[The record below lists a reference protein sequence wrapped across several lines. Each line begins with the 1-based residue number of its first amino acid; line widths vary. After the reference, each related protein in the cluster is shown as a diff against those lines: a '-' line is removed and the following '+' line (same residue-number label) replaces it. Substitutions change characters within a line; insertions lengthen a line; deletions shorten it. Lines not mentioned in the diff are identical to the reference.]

1 MISMIKHLLKLI
13 LYFIIISFILFV
25 LLEHT
30 TGNPAIQY
38 LHEHGVAQITDER
51 IKMAQDKLGLSQA
64 LPIRYLQWLGHAFTG
79 DLGTSFSN
87 GEPVTDRIAKAVAP
101 TLKLIFISA
110 IILFPLGYI
119 IGYLCGNYPKKVVY
133 IHITCVSSGDITTR
147 ILVSHYFYLLF
158 RCEMASST
166 ICWKL

>member
-101 TLKLIFISA
+101 TLKLILSQPSSYFHLAILLAISVE
-110 IILFPLGYI
+110 IILR
-119 IGYLCGNYPKKVVY
+119 K
-133 IHITCVSSGDITTR
+133 SGLHSYYMR
-147 ILVSHYFYLLF
+147 LK
-158 RCEMASST
+158 
-166 ICWKL
+166 W

>member
-79 DLGTSFSN
+79 DLI
-87 GEPVTDRIAKAVAP
+87 VL
-101 TLKLIFISA
+101 LK
-110 IILFPLGYI
+110 PL
-119 IGYLCGNYPKKVVY
+119 
-133 IHITCVSSGDITTR
+133 
-147 ILVSHYFYLLF
+147 LLP
-158 RCEMASST
+158 
-166 ICWKL
+166 

>member
-119 IGYLCGNYPKKVVY
+119 IGYLY

>member
-51 IKMAQDKLGLSQA
+51 IKICLL
-64 LPIRYLQWLGHAFTG
+64 Y
-79 DLGTSFSN
+79 TS
-87 GEPVTDRIAKAVAP
+87 DAA
-101 TLKLIFISA
+101 
-110 IILFPLGYI
+110 
-119 IGYLCGNYPKKVVY
+119 
-133 IHITCVSSGDITTR
+133 DD
-147 ILVSHYFYLLF
+147 
-158 RCEMASST
+158 T
-166 ICWKL
+166 INV